1 MFAAE
6 RDATV
11 TNVDLS
17 GKLAPIS
24 PNNSTLANL

>member
-11 TNVDLS
+11 TSVDLS
-17 GKLAPIS
+17 GESATVS
-24 PNNSTLANL
+24 PNNSTLATP